1 MLIEGKVTLNAPIK
15 KIWDNILEPKTLANI
30 VPGAESLELKGD
42 KVYEGVIK
50 QKLGPFSIKVKGSVT
65 WVEFNPTT
73 HLKGTIKGDL
83 LGGMGVVVGD
93 LIIDLNEVKKDEV
106 DIIYKCSF
114 NITGK
119 VSVVGDRIIRAKAK
133 DMEKEMAKNF
143 QEKLV

>member
-50 QKLGPFSIKVKGSVT
+50 QKLGPFSIKVKGTVT

-73 HLKGTIKGDL
+73 HLKGAIKADL
-83 LGGMGVVVGD
+83 LGGMGMINGD
-93 LIIDLNEVKKDEV
+93 LIIDLNEIKKEEV
-106 DIIYKCSF
+106 EVAYKASF
-114 NITGK
+114 TITGK

-133 DMEKEMAKNF
+133 DMERDMAKNF

>member
-15 KIWDNILEPKTLANI
+15 KIWDNILEPNTLAKI
-30 VPGAESLELKGD
+30 VPGAESLVLKGE
-42 KVYEGVIK
+42 KEYVGVIK
-50 QKLGPFSIKVKGSVT
+50 QKLGPFSIKVNGSVT
-65 WVEFNPTT
+65 WVEFTPTN
-73 HLKGTIKGDL
+73 HLKGTIKGEL
-83 LGGMGVVVGD
+83 LGGMGLIIGD

-106 DIIYKCSF
+106 EVSYKASF